1 MSPSSRRA
9 SSSPRLLHIPL
20 IVFLILSLQPA
31 LPAHAATFDIACNDV
46 PALIAAITTANGNG
60 VPDTINLASSC
71 TYTLTAIDNGSEG
84 NANGLPVITSQ
95 ITIDGDLTTIA
106 RSSAGGTPEFRILQ
120 VNPGGNLELFGTT
133 ITNGL
138 ADEGGGIYNAGTL
151 LLNNVSVY
159 DNAVVASQSKGGGIY
174 NSGTLTLLGTR
185 VESNSATSMWSYG
198 GGLCNDGGTV
208 TVESSFFGYNS
219 ASSASEARGGGI
231 YSQGGSLTLEDV
243 NFLMNTTGGNFTA
256 SGGGLYLS
264 GGTAA
269 LTGVHFDRNDAA
281 FNEGQGGGM
290 VIKGGAT
297 VSVEDAQ
304 FIDNS
309 AGYGGG
315 MYVESS
321 EPTVMNTTFLGN
333 HVNWEGG
340 GMMIEFSLNPKLTN
354 VVFSGNAAVRGGG
367 LAHRFSL
374 PTLTNLTL
382 SGNSAS
388 TYGGGMYG
396 GICWNLTHGSEPI
409 VRNSIFWHNTAGLGT
424 LAEKQIDNHACEY
437 NVPIISYTLIEGAF
451 EGGLWNS
458 ALGTDEGHNLDAD
471 PRFADGDGTDGTYGT
486 EDDNLRLGSGSPAA
500 DAGSNALVPADTL
513 DLDEDA
519 NTTEPVPLDLAY
531 KARFIDAPEVP
542 NTGSGTPPIVDM
554 GAYERLAH
562 ILLPL
567 ILRNF

>member
-1 MSPSSRRA
+1 M
-9 SSSPRLLHIPL
+9 L
-20 IVFLILSLQPA
+20 VVVMQPIA
-31 LPAHAATFDIACNDV
+31 PAHAATINVPCGDV
-46 PALIAAITTANGNG
+46 AALIAAINTANGDG
-60 VPDTINLASSC
+60 AADTINLADSC
-71 TYTLTAIDNGSEG
+71 IYTLTAADNGSG
-84 NANGLPVITSQ
+84 GDANGLPIITTE
-95 ITIDGDLTTIA
+95 ITLDGNGSTIQ
-106 RSSAGGTPEFRILQ
+106 RSSAEGTASFRLVRVAVGGILN
-120 VNPGGNLELFGTT
+120 VYSTT
-133 ITNGL
+133 LTNGL
-138 ADEGGGIYNAGTL
+138 AFQGGGIYNAGTTL
-151 LLNNVSVY
+151 FNVVY
-159 DNAVVASQSKGGGIY
+159 VDGNHVVNFQSEGGGIY
-174 NSGTLTLLGTR
+174 NSGHLTILGSQ
-185 VESNSATSMWSYG
+185 VNNNSATSAWSYG
-198 GGLCNDGGTV
+198 GGLFNTGGTV
-208 TVESSFFGYNS
+208 VIQTSAFLYNS
-219 ASSASEARGGGI
+219 ASSASEARGGAI
-231 YSQGGSLTLEDV
+231 YSQGGSLTLEV
-243 NFLMNTTGGNFTA
+243 VTLLSNTVGGNFNA

-290 VIKGGAT
+290 VIKGGAA
-297 VSVEDAQ
+297 VSIEDAQ

-354 VVFSGNAAVRGGG
+354 VVFSGNTAVRGGG

-374 PTLTNLTL
+374 PTLTNVTL

-396 GICWNLTHGSEPI
+396 GICWDTTHGSEPI
-409 VRNSIFWHNTAGLGT
+409 VRNSIFWHNTAGQGS
-424 LAEKQIDNHACEY
+424 LAEKQIDNHACAY
-437 NVPIISYTLIEGAF
+437 NVPLISYTLIEGAF

-458 ALGTDEGHNLDAD
+458 ALGTDEGHNIDAD
-471 PRFADGDGTDGTYGT
+471 PRFVDADGTDGTYGT

-519 NTTEPVPLDLAY
+519 DTSESVPLDLAR

-542 NTGSGTPPIVDM
+542 NTGSGTPPIVDL